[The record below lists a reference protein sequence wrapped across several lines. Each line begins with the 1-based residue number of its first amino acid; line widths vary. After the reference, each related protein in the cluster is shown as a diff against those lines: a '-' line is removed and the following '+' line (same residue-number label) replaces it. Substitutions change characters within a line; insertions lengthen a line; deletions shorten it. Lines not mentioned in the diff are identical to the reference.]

1 MERMRVAPVAKL
13 NAAPEFFTKVNCR
26 KDPINLIG
34 SRGSKLAIAQV
45 LVAKSISQMTQAMK

>member
-1 MERMRVAPVAKL
+1 MRVAPVAKL